1 MDPSQSPYKILILVC
16 TNKREAGEDSCGTR
30 GSSEVYRE
38 LARRVEQLQS
48 AASVRVSETGCLGRC
63 ATGPNVLVYPE
74 GRLYSAVGLEDI
86 DAILQE
92 TFGPTADLTE
102 PLA

>member
-1 MDPSQSPYKILILVC
+1 MDLSQSPYKILILVC
-16 TNKREAGEDSCGTR
+16 TNRREPSEDSCGMR
-30 GSSEVYRE
+30 GSAEVYRE

-48 AASVRVSETGCLGRC
+48 PVAARVSETGCLGRC
-63 ATGPNVLVYPE
+63 ASGLSVLVYPE

-86 DAILQE
+86 DTILQE
-92 TFGPTADLTE
+92 TFGPLADLAE